1 MDILSIKINGI
12 ELDLYPDEKVVQT
25 FSLFNINDITTR
37 QSEYSNSFK
46 VPKTNNNITI
56 IDYSDYINN
65 TTNFPFQKI
74 KADIYINGFLFKVG
88 FIELIEI
95 TDDINLRF
103 YTGNIG
109 YYDFIK
115 QRSLK
120 DIDTNNN
127 PSLVTNWNLASV
139 LGLRNATENVFFPL
153 VDYNGMADTGNS
165 VDVRRLL
172 PAYYKLSLI
181 EAMTIDAGYSLV
193 NELTGDALTALE
205 HDIVPTATNK
215 LNNNAD
221 DIALNS
227 YEGSMEDGTTDTD
240 ARQFGAYSW
249 GFAQYGTVTHDVP
262 PSGSKNCNFSTF
274 VSGNVDRYIQ
284 PINNLDHYQ
293 CGLTGA
299 YEISYNLDVL
309 AIFQN
314 AWDSMP
320 LNECNCT
327 AYWYVQLNGVNIYEV
342 GNVNVYFQQPTAIAS
357 VSGNFTGSTTLN
369 LNTGDVIRL
378 VCKFTSTIHVGAFA
392 ATTIYNNHTARLFVQ
407 DGSTFGIAL
416 TDGITFGAA
425 IYPAQCLPDIKQNDF
440 LKDTC
445 IRYCI
450 IPFVDEDAK
459 VVYLKEF
466 KSIKDNLSNYIDWSA
481 KVDETNEPS
490 ITFKLGNYAK
500 NNYYKHKEDKSV
512 DPIPT
517 GSDSTVIVQNENLI
531 QEKTIYESPF
541 APSITVTKLS
551 TSEMIAIDLH
561 DGSTFKNDVK
571 PRCCYTRLVN
581 RTIDY
586 TDGTTTT
593 TVTTNI
599 PHTWFISGARDY
611 NAGFDNGLL
620 NDYSSELISIIQNPK
635 VLKIDIRLSLID
647 ILTLNYFYPIYLS
660 KYNAFFF
667 VSNVNQ
673 FDYTSNDAT
682 EVELIKLT

>member
-1 MDILSIKINGI
+1 MDILSVKINGV
-12 ELDLYPDEKVVQT
+12 ELDLFPDEKVVQT

-37 QSEYSNSFK
+37 QSEYTNSFK
-46 VPKTNNNITI
+46 VPKTNNNIEI
-56 IDYSDYINN
+56 IQYSDYINN
-65 TTNFPFQKI
+65 TSSFPFQKI
-74 KADIYINGFLFKVG
+74 NAEIYINGFLFKKG

-95 TDDINLRF
+95 SDEINLRF

-109 YYDFIK
+109 YYYFLK

-120 DIDTNNN
+120 DIDPNNN
-127 PSLVTNWNLASV
+127 TSLITNWNLAAV
-139 LGLRNATENVFFPL
+139 TGLRAATDGVFFPL
-153 VDYNGMADTGNS
+153 VDYNGMSDTGNS

-181 EAMTIDAGYSLV
+181 EAITNDAGYSLV
-193 NELTGDALTALE
+193 NELTGDALTALQ

-249 GFAQYGTVTHDVP
+249 GFAQFETVVHDVL
-262 PSGSKNCNFSTF
+262 PSASKNCNFSTF
-274 VSGNVDRYIQ
+274 ISGNPDRYIQ

-293 CGLTGA
+293 CSLTGA
-299 YEISYNLDVL
+299 YDISYNLDVL

-314 AWDSMP
+314 DWDSMP
-320 LNECNCT
+320 PYTCNST
-327 AYWYVQLNGVNIYEV
+327 AYWYVQVNGVNVFEV
-342 GNVNVYFQQPTAIAS
+342 GSVNVNFGNPNFIDS

-369 LNTGDVIRL
+369 LNSGDVVRL

-392 ATTIYNNHTARLFVQ
+392 ATTVYNNHTARLFVQ

-416 TDGITFGAA
+416 TSGITFGST
-425 IYPAQCLPDIKQNDF
+425 IYPAQCLPDIKQNEF

-459 VVYLKEF
+459 IVYLKEF
-466 KSIKDNLSNYIDWSA
+466 KSVKDNIANHVDWSNL
-481 KVDETNEPS
+481 VDETNDAK
-490 ITFKLGNYAK
+490 INFKLGDYAK
-500 NNYYKHKEDKSV
+500 NNYYKHQEDKSV
-512 DPIPT
+512 DPIPL
-517 GSDSTVIVQNENLI
+517 GSDSTLIIQNDNLI
-531 QEKTIYESPF
+531 QEKTIYTSPF
-541 APSITVTKLS
+541 APSKTITKLD
-551 TSEMIAIDLH
+551 TSEMISIDLH
-561 DGSTFKNDVK
+561 DGNGFNNDVK

-581 RTIDY
+581 RNIDY

-593 TVTTNI
+593 SVSTNV
-599 PHTWFISGARDY
+599 PHTWFISGSRDY

-620 NDYSSELISIIQNPK
+620 NDYSSELINIIQNPRL
-635 VLKIDIRLSLID
+635 LKIDIKLSLIN
-647 ILTLNYFYPIYLS
+647 ILQLNYFYPVYLS
-660 KYNAFFF
+660 QYNAYFFL
-667 VSNVNQ
+667 SSVNQ

-682 EVELIKLT
+682 EVELIKLN